1 MMAAFFASLVE
12 CSRNFSGRGLVFT
25 RLIKQAIGFR
35 SMPTEANPA
44 ACASTSVQFVQAPS
58 FILPRV
64 RQRTDQPRADAGEER
79 GGGLNGLNGL
89 NGFSFKASHI
99 SPFTFSFQIAS
110 PVDKFIQHLIEGIFG
125 EGQEVRLGKQTFSV
139 CRVETLADPLETTTG
154 ASSSNGLNSL
164 NRLNGLNSLNGLN
177 GLIRVSL
184 KPLESPLFIKKPMP
198 PGQQDIY
205 LFPGDNGYEEL
216 LNQNLMHKYE
226 TLLGKPY
233 QGETLKFY
241 FLETKGKSVKQFTV
255 FKKGLNGSVNP
266 IHIKGT
272 LQPFTVTGPKEL
284 IKIGL
289 ECGFGQNNSMGCG
302 YVEINRDGQDRQDL
316 RSATNEPSA
325 AFGRNQIR

>member
-1 MMAAFFASLVE
+1 L
-12 CSRNFSGRGLVFT
+12 
-25 RLIKQAIGFR
+25 
-35 SMPTEANPA
+35 
-44 ACASTSVQFVQAPS
+44 
-58 FILPRV
+58 
-64 RQRTDQPRADAGEER
+64 
-79 GGGLNGLNGL
+79 
-89 NGFSFKASHI
+89 
-99 SPFTFSFQIAS
+99 
-110 PVDKFIQHLIEGIFG
+110 
-125 EGQEVRLGKQTFSV
+125 
-139 CRVETLADPLETTTG
+139 
-154 ASSSNGLNSL
+154 
-164 NRLNGLNSLNGLN
+164 
-177 GLIRVSL
+177 L

-226 TLLGKPY
+226 TLFGKPY

-241 FLETKGKSVKQFTV
+241 FLETKGKTVKQFTV
-255 FKKGLNGSVNP
+255 FKKGLDGSVHP

-316 RSATNEPSA
+316 WSATNEHE
-325 AFGRNQIR
+325 

>member
-1 MMAAFFASLVE
+1 MKMRIKTTFSTDKSGVIDFNYQHQIQALIYGFLSKSNPDYSQWLHQQGFVYKNDKRFKFFA
-12 CSRNFSGRGLVFT
+12 FSGISFHCP
-25 RLIKQAIGFR
+25 IKIIR
-35 SMPTEANPA
+35 SN
-44 ACASTSVQFVQAPS
+44 
-58 FILPRV
+58 
-64 RQRTDQPRADAGEER
+64 
-79 GGGLNGLNGL
+79 GLNGLSGFIGL

-125 EGQEVRLGKQTFSV
+125 ECQEVRLGKQTFSV

-164 NRLNGLNSLNGLN
+164 NRLNSLNGLN
-177 GLIRVSL
+177 CLLL

-226 TLLGKPY
+226 TLFGKPY

-241 FLETKGKSVKQFTV
+241 FLETNGKSVKQFTV
-255 FKKGLNGSVNP
+255 FKKRLDGSVNP

-302 YVEINRDGQDRQDL
+302 YVEVVQTVETVQT
-316 RSATNEPSA
+316 A
-325 AFGRNQIR
+325 